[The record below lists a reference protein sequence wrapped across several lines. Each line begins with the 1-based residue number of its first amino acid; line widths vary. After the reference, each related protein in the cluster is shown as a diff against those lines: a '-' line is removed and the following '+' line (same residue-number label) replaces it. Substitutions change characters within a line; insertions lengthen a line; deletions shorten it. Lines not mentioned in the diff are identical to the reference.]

1 MGGNYLKHICTVVM
15 LVCVLFCLCSCHREK
30 RESVHTDLVL
40 WDDVYQIQ
48 YLTPPDTGGIIG
60 FDGIYFLKNN
70 AFFIDDC
77 LFLSSDYCAKA
88 DSVVQNILD
97 EELSAVTAGIRTKE
111 DAAKIIQSHVSIYL
125 SE

>member
-1 MGGNYLKHICTVVM
+1 MKHICTVVM
-15 LVCVLFCLCSCHREK
+15 LMCFLFCLCSCHREE

-48 YLTPPDTGGIIG
+48 YLTPPDKSVFNGG
-60 FDGIYFLKNN
+60 DALYFLKNN

-77 LFLSSDYCAKA
+77 LFLSSDYCGKA
-88 DSVVQNILD
+88 DSVVQSILD

-111 DAAKIIQSHVSIYL
+111 DASKIIQSRVSIYL